1 MNEQKFIGQRGHS
14 RISFPPLTT
23 SCEIRTLTPQST
35 LTQSYNSLNGEF
47 EPNRNSS
54 PTFLLPSIRVIDPS
68 GVFPSGGAN
77 ERLALDSLEWLL
89 DGELISKK
97 WTVTSGSLLNDYEI
111 IKTEDDLRG
120 GLKIYKNIPA
130 SEKHTLKFKG
140 KFLDTRTGLVYR
152 VESNEVALSCTEKG
166 NDAIACSLDKCE
178 IVYDP
183 FYDKLLLYRY
193 RAAKGIS
200 NGSLTEAS
208 AIADGKSWKQTVNIS
223 VTDGLKTC
231 TALPS
236 GVTMRLVRLGS
247 TTALTANT
255 TSTPEIISIA
265 WNKVVFDCRLID
277 KNEYE
282 VQLVKGGKIIAK
294 SPISIS
300 RQLSMPTDAS
310 YMHNADITPSI
321 KVFFDSVIMNVD
333 KYIAEHPQ
341 LYWLIQWKTIARIVN
356 ETTGVW
362 SDGAEKSW
370 QIGEKLAVN
379 ISDLGIGVSVND
391 CFFSKWVEVSPHK
404 VCQLLANDDNTILL
418 DDDGK
423 TMLMD

>member
-1 MNEQKFIGQRGHS
+1 MNENKFIGQRAHN

-35 LTQSYNSLNGEF
+35 LTQSYNTLNGEY
-47 EPNRNSS
+47 EPERSSS
-54 PTFLLPSIRVIDPS
+54 PTFILPEIRVIDPS
-68 GVFPSGGAN
+68 GIFPMGGAN
-77 ERLALDSLEWLL
+77 ARLALDSMVWLL
-89 DGELISKK
+89 DGKDITTK
-97 WTVTSGSLLNDYEI
+97 WTAASGSLVNDYEI

-130 SEKHTLKFKG
+130 SEKHSLKFKG
-140 KFLDTRTGLVYR
+140 KFLDTRTGLVYS

-166 NDAIACSLDKCE
+166 SDTIACSIDKGE

-183 FYDKLLLYRY
+183 FYDKLLLYQY
-193 RAAKGIS
+193 RAANGIS
-200 NGSLTEAS
+200 NGSLTEAD

-223 VTDGLKTC
+223 VTDGMKTC

-236 GVTMRLVRLGS
+236 GVTMRLVRLGT

-282 VQLVKGGKIIAK
+282 VQLLSGGKIIAK
-294 SPISIS
+294 APISIS

-310 YMHNADITPSI
+310 YSHNADITPSI
-321 KVFFDSVIMNVD
+321 KVFFDSVIMNVG

-356 ETTGVW
+356 ATTGVW

-370 QIGEKLAVN
+370 QIGERLAV
-379 ISDLGIGVSVND
+379 DVAELGIGVSVND
-391 CFFSKWVEVSPHK
+391 CFFSKWVEVSPHS

-418 DDDGK
+418 DDDGS